1 MAETKTRVPLT
12 SRQIDILLG
21 MLGTSEGELARKCT
35 DTPDGDERTFY
46 GNVLREM
53 NTLSDVLR
61 KHDPRLHD
69 TSQDADEDDE
79 DDEDE
84 TP

>member
-12 SRQIDILLG
+12 SAQIDILLG
-21 MLGTSEGELARKCT
+21 MLGESELKLAFKCN
-35 DTPDGDERTFY
+35 DTPEGPERTFY
-46 GNVLREM
+46 SDALRKM

-69 TSQDADEDDE
+69 TSQDADEDE
-79 DDEDE
+79 DDETDA
-84 TP
+84 